1 MAFLNALIVA
11 LKGHQ
16 AAGLGGMQLGE
27 DADSHQLQA
36 LLLSLHAHRSGQL
49 EVAQGQLHQLMQH
62 LLGHVLGQEA
72 VVPALAEGRQQ
83 IDYFTNILFPVFL
96 YLLRM
101 K

>member
-1 MAFLNALIVA
+1 
-11 LKGHQ
+11 
-16 AAGLGGMQLGE
+16 MQLGE

-83 IDYFTNILFPVFL
+83 IDYFTKILFPVFL
-96 YLLRM
+96 YLLKM